1 MLQATR
7 ALNIFAEAFRSQLT
21 ASAATRNSGRTVV
34 VSRPWSPSS
43 GSIAVLSALPK
54 DVANLLRRKDL
65 GYTVAWHFM
74 ESVVTEKE
82 LDVFGR
88 IEEIAIN
95 ESAAIAVEQIDD
107 EITVAIASV
116 VCVHFQVTSD
126 QAFKLSLAVAA
137 ENAAKFLASAE
148 T

>member
-1 MLQATR
+1 V
-7 ALNIFAEAFRSQLT
+7 T
-21 ASAATRNSGRTVV
+21 A
-34 VSRPWSPSS
+34 
-43 GSIAVLSALPK
+43 
-54 DVANLLRRKDL
+54 
-65 GYTVAWHFM
+65 
-74 ESVVTEKE
+74 KE

-107 EITVAIASV
+107 EITAAIAGV

-126 QAFKLSLAVAA
+126 QAFKLPRALAVAA

>member
-1 MLQATR
+1 
-7 ALNIFAEAFRSQLT
+7 
-21 ASAATRNSGRTVV
+21 
-34 VSRPWSPSS
+34 
-43 GSIAVLSALPK
+43 
-54 DVANLLRRKDL
+54 
-65 GYTVAWHFM
+65 M
-74 ESVVTEKE
+74 ESVVTAKE

-107 EITVAIASV
+107 EITVAIAGV

-126 QAFKLSLAVAA
+126 EAFKLSRALAVAA
-137 ENAAKFLASAE
+137 ENAAKFIASAQ